1 MSPVEHQFAALILEA
16 RHRHQR
22 PNINLKS
29 LTSALLISAAAV
41 LLGIHGLGAS
51 PLQNDYIVG
60 ALPFVAFFPAITLAS
75 YLCARWGEWCAETG
89 AWLVASISIVAEA
102 IAVPPPWSLLVSPEY
117 LLWFGEVSLA
127 LMIVAATTSCRR
139 SKPHS
144 SDKGIS
150 KRQRFFVA
158 RDRRSLGPPIGE
170 DIVKGSGGLGY
181 PAASLVYSARY
192 LLFGHDHRSR

>member
-29 LTSALLISAAAV
+29 LAATLLISASAV
-41 LLGIHGLGAS
+41 LLGIHGLGGS
-51 PLQNDYIVG
+51 PLQNDYIGG

-75 YLCARWGEWCAETG
+75 YVCARWGEWCAETG

-117 LLWFGEVSLA
+117 LLWFGEVCLA
-127 LMIVAATTSCRR
+127 LMIVAATASCRR
-139 SKPHS
+139 PEPHS
-144 SDKGIS
+144 PDKGVR
-150 KRQRFFVA
+150 KRERFFIT
-158 RDRRSLGPPIGE
+158 RDRRPLGSPIGE
-170 DIVKGSGGLGY
+170 DIVKGGGGLGY
-181 PAASLVYSARY
+181 PAATLVYSARY
-192 LLFGHDHRSR
+192 LLFGHNHRPR